1 MTRTFS
7 KDDVERRWPGAI
19 AKVEMIEGALVFT
32 SRLHP
37 WDEQDSATAAL
48 VYPDRLIEVSEDAL
62 VVWPGTERT
71 FEIG

>member
-37 WDEQDSATAAL
+37 WDEQDSATAASST
-48 VYPDRLIEVSEDAL
+48 PTA
-62 VVWPGTERT
+62 
-71 FEIG
+71 